1 MANFSEFLHLKL
13 LWHLAIYLKAHFKLC
28 YKLKL
33 GFVNPFSIKNLFPKP
48 IDDTLFMMTTCLP
61 DLQPRHHL
69 YDDRFFKFIGSTINE
84 EVNSRNYSLNKD
96 EKLEELLNSFEIK
109 ENKINILE
117 EPSDKLIYVS
127 LGTIFNSDLRVYKII
142 LKAFKTFDLEPFE
155 TRSNIKLKNLK
166 IIISTGSIVYNKFQ
180 ELLKDNEYK
189 LPKNMI
195 LVKSGPQTEILKRAS
210 LFVTHCGMNSTS
222 ESVHYGGYYK
232 I

>member
-1 MANFSEFLHLKL
+1 
-13 LWHLAIYLKAHFKLC
+13 
-28 YKLKL
+28 
-33 GFVNPFSIKNLFPKP
+33 
-48 IDDTLFMMTTCLP
+48 MTTCLP

-96 EKLEELLNSFEIK
+96 EKLEELLNNFEIK
-109 ENKINILE
+109 ESKMNILE
-117 EPSDKLIYVS
+117 EPTDKLIYVS

-142 LKAFKTFDLEPFE
+142 LKAFKTIDLEPFE

-180 ELLKDNEYK
+180 ELLGDNEYK
-189 LPKNMI
+189 LPENMI
-195 LVKSGPQTEILKRAS
+195 LVKSAPQTEILKRAS